1 LRQQVWRNSFW
12 NLFGYTKVFFKFGA
26 APFNQLHRR
35 GSIMAHHALAS
46 QESYNPNHLLDILL
60 GKMQLKND
68 AALSRLLE
76 VAPPVISKIRHHRL
90 PVGASLLIRMHE
102 VTGMSIRDLRDLMG
116 DRRTKYR
123 LSDAQGRPKPEDKA
137 AQQNQQPAQQ
147 AQKPEGGTG
156 GNYAH

>member
-1 LRQQVWRNSFW
+1 MAQQ
-12 NLFGYTKVFFKFGA
+12 
-26 APFNQLHRR
+26 
-35 GSIMAHHALAS
+35 HHALSS

-68 AALSRLLE
+68 AALSRMLE

-123 LSDAQGRPKPEDKA
+123 LSDAQGRPKPEEKA
-137 AQQNQQPAQQ
+137 AQAAAAAAAQQQPQQ
-147 AQKPEGGTG
+147 PGSSSENQSSSS

>member
-1 LRQQVWRNSFW
+1 MTNQVGIDMNSD
-12 NLFGYTKVFFKFGA
+12 
-26 APFNQLHRR
+26 
-35 GSIMAHHALAS
+35 S
-46 QESYNPNHLLDILL
+46 ESDELLQYNPNRLLDTLIENLR
-60 GKMQLKND
+60 LKND
-68 AALSRLLE
+68 AALSRALE

-123 LSDAQGRPKPEDKA
+123 LSDAQGRPKPEEKA
-137 AQQNQQPAQQ
+137 AQAAAAAAAQQQQQQPQQ
-147 AQKPEGGTG
+147 QQQGNEANPST

>member
-1 LRQQVWRNSFW
+1 
-12 NLFGYTKVFFKFGA
+12 
-26 APFNQLHRR
+26 
-35 GSIMAHHALAS
+35 MAHHALAS

-68 AALSRLLE
+68 AALSRMLE

-123 LSDAQGRPKPEDKA
+123 LSDAQGRPKPNPE
-137 AQQNQQPAQQ
+137 QQ
-147 AQKPEGGTG
+147 AAGATAGSANPGGSAGTENTQQG
-156 GNYAH
+156 GNQSGNSGNYAH